1 MHLSTS
7 RLSLCVLLTIAL
19 ALPVAGAEAQP
30 RSVPGVSC
38 TACLLIDDTG
48 RELFARAASQTLPN
62 ASTTKMTTALV
73 ARAAA
78 SPGQSVLVSATA
90 AATGGG
96 GLDLHTGEIFTV
108 EALLYALLLDSSN
121 DAAVALAEHVSG
133 SQEVFVASMND
144 YARSVGATGTHYVTA
159 HGLDMPAHGSTARDL
174 ALIAAEVLDDP
185 LLRAIVATPDAT
197 IEGPHGSVILEN
209 RNLLLE
215 SYRGATGVKT
225 GFTAGAGNV
234 LVASAERQGRRL
246 IAVAMHSVDATAD
259 AAAMLDFGWERLAHM
274 VVLRAGTPV
283 GALVFDQGSTSVV
296 AAAPVRDSVPAGEVS
311 YEFLPAAGME
321 VPLAAGDIVGRV
333 IVSSPGGTIDTV
345 DAIAVGS
352 VVPVQ
357 ASWAEDLFAG
367 LLRTV
372 GELVSEP

>member
-1 MHLSTS
+1 MA
-7 RLSLCVLLTIAL
+7 LTL
-19 ALPVAGAEAQP
+19 ALTLGVTGAEARRP
-30 RSVPGVSC
+30 APVVTC
-38 TACLLIDDTG
+38 TACLLVDDTG
-48 RELFARAASQTLPN
+48 RELFARAASRTLAN

-73 ARAAA
+73 VRAAVA
-78 SPGQSVLVSATA
+78 PDESVMVSATA

-96 GLDLHTGEIFTV
+96 GLDLHTGDVFSV

-133 SQEVFVASMND
+133 SQDAFVAEMNEA
-144 YARSVGATGTHYVTA
+144 ARSVGATGTHYVTA
-159 HGLDMPAHGSTARDL
+159 HGLDMPGHGSTARDL

-185 LLRAIVATPDAT
+185 LLRVIVAAPDAT
-197 IEGPHGSVILEN
+197 IQGPNGTILLEN

-215 SYRGATGVKT
+215 GYRGATGVKT

-234 LVASAERQGRRL
+234 LVASARRHGRTL

-259 AAAMLDFGWERLAHM
+259 AAALLDFGWLQLAHT
-274 VVLRAGTPV
+274 VVLDAGAPV
-283 GALVFDQGSTSVV
+283 GALVFDQGSTRVV

-311 YEFLPAAGME
+311 YEFLPAARME
-321 VPLAAGDIVGRV
+321 TPLAAGDVVGRV
-333 IVSSPGGTIDTV
+333 VVSSPDGTIDTV

-352 VVPVQ
+352 VVLDQ
-357 ASWAEDLFAG
+357 GSWAEDLFAG

>member
-1 MHLSTS
+1 MSTS
-7 RLSLCVLLTIAL
+7 RLSLCVALTLAL
-19 ALPVAGAEAQP
+19 ALPATGAEARRRP
-30 RSVPGVSC
+30 APVVTC
-38 TACLLIDDTG
+38 TACLLVDDTG
-48 RELFARAASQTLPN
+48 RELFARAASRTLPN

-73 ARAAA
+73 VRAVA
-78 SPGQSVLVSATA
+78 SPDESVLVSATA

-133 SQEVFVASMND
+133 SQNAFVASMNAT
-144 YARSVGATGTHYVTA
+144 ARSVGATGTHYVTA
-159 HGLDMPAHGSTARDL
+159 HGLDMPGHGSTARDL
-174 ALIAAEVLDDP
+174 ALIAAEVLDDR
-185 LLRAIVATPDAT
+185 LLRAIVATPDAAIQGPNGT
-197 IEGPHGSVILEN
+197 IVLEN

-215 SYRGATGVKT
+215 GYRGATGVKT

-234 LVASAERQGRRL
+234 LVASAERQGRSL
-246 IAVAMHSVDATAD
+246 IAVAMHSMDATAD
-259 AAAMLDFGWERLAHM
+259 AAELLDFGWDRLAHT
-274 VVLRAGTPV
+274 VVLDAGTPV
-283 GALVFDQGSTSVV
+283 GALVFDQGSTRVV
-296 AAAPVRDSVPAGEVS
+296 AATPVRDSVPAGEVS

-321 VPLAAGDIVGRV
+321 VPLAAGDIVGHV
-333 IVSSPGGTIDTV
+333 IVSSPEGTIDTV

-357 ASWAEDLFAG
+357 RSWAEDLFAG